1 MTKDSRA
8 IVLSFAYSLSPKV
21 QHAAVALEDRY
32 NTLEWLLDRG
42 NGSLLGANP
51 SKLLSW
57 EIQLVKLLLHCAYD
71 IP

>member
-32 NTLEWLLDRG
+32 DTLEWLLNQG

-51 SKLLSW
+51 SKIAVVGDSVGETFAALCL
-57 EIQLVKLLLHCAYD
+57 
-71 IP
+71 

>member
-51 SKLLSW
+51 SKIAVVGDSVGETFAALCL
-57 EIQLVKLLLHCAYD
+57 
-71 IP
+71 